1 MKKENNTD
9 MTGTTAFKHLG
20 STVRKSRKMQRRSVR
35 I

>member
-1 MKKENNTD
+1 MKTENNTD

-20 STVRKSRKMQRRSVR
+20 SNVWNSRKMQRQSVR